1 MVQASRHEGRNRG
14 RCGGAAVTRHLSR
27 AMSML
32 GDTAHAPLRLGH
44 RRFASWCRECRGR
57 FVAGTQHTEF
67 CSQSC
72 RDAARRR
79 RSRHHSD
86 AATSVL
92 VRRCEACLSRYVSA
106 VPRQRFCSATCRKR
120 AWHDASRAV
129 SPRRT
134 TCAHAAC
141 RGDLSRP
148 RAGQQYCSTRCR
160 VAAHRAAR
168 QGAAS

>member
-1 MVQASRHEGRNRG
+1 M
-14 RCGGAAVTRHLSR
+14 TRQLSR
-27 AMSML
+27 AMSMM
-32 GDTAHAPLRLGH
+32 GDAAHAPQRIGH

-57 FVAGTQHTEF
+57 FVAGTQHAAF

-79 RSRHHSD
+79 QSRHSRD

-106 VPRQRFCSATCRKR
+106 IPRQRFCSATCRKR
-120 AWHDASRAV
+120 ARHDASRVA

-134 TCAHAAC
+134 TCANAAC
-141 RGDLSRP
+141 RGDLRQP

-168 QGAAS
+168 LGAAS